1 MWQVLAACEK
11 GLGFGIPHSHLNH
24 LNSMEEVVSY
34 FNWRVEEVA
43 QHGQSPV
50 WALPQLGSCASPGQA
65 WRGLGSSVLPWR
77 GQPSGAEC
85 SSQPPPRPPR
95 SPPLTIQV
103 ARQKADHDAHWTHNL
118 PPNVSLQGV
127 SKRKLRALSA
137 WEANDAGESKDAPR
151 QDE

>member
-1 MWQVLAACEK
+1 MDARLAPSASRLASRLTPRTACLAPHLRALAVWQVLAACEK

-65 WRGLGSSVLPWR
+65 WRGLGSSVLP
-77 GQPSGAEC
+77 
-85 SSQPPPRPPR
+85 
-95 SPPLTIQV
+95 
-103 ARQKADHDAHWTHNL
+103 
-118 PPNVSLQGV
+118 
-127 SKRKLRALSA
+127 
-137 WEANDAGESKDAPR
+137 
-151 QDE
+151 

>member
-1 MWQVLAACEK
+1 MVK
-11 GLGFGIPHSHLNH
+11 
-24 LNSMEEVVSY
+24 V
-34 FNWRVEEVA
+34 
-43 QHGQSPV
+43 QSGHCPSSAPVPPQGKPGGV
-50 WALPQLGSCASPGQA
+50 WAARYSRGEDSPLA
-65 WRGLGSSVLPWR
+65 
-77 GQPSGAEC
+77 PSHCLEC

-95 SPPLTIQV
+95 SLPLTIQV

-127 SKRKLRALSA
+127 PKRKLRALSA